1 MKSKKSY
8 AYRSLLGIELSAGRL
23 TAAVLARA
31 GQGYAAQTM
40 KTAALALDPLSN
52 DPELAGQEIRNLL
65 DQWGIREKRCV
76 ICIPLQWIMSR
87 AIDLPDLPPADMAN
101 YINLQ
106 AEREFPFAAEDLSIS
121 LSKFVTPGGRTCAT
135 LAAIP
140 LNHTLILQKVFRAAK
155 LKPVSLSAGVTS
167 MGGPPADAGTML
179 LCVRDSFIEILIRAG
194 GGVAGLRRLE
204 YDSSLAEEGGEEIQD
219 TVLREIRITLGQ
231 LPDEWRGAIQEVR
244 VAGSRERTAP
254 LISRISGPLAGLGLT
269 VTAAGPAEAGLKAL
283 ASPLEPL
290 FWPLA
295 GTLLRMFTQGAPVFE
310 FMPPKVDRFKQI
322 TQRVSSRGSLVLA
335 GSAAAVLLVAGAA
348 FLYQYLRL
356 SNLES
361 EWSRIK
367 NRAAQVEVLQ
377 KKVKQ
382 FRPWFDESARSL
394 EILKTL
400 TEAFPEEGAV
410 WAKILEI
417 QDPSTVACAG
427 FAKSNADWLEMYDRL
442 SANPRVADFQVQQ
455 VQGDAPL
462 QFAFHF
468 EWVEGAGH
476 E

>member
-1 MKSKKSY
+1 MRSRK
-8 AYRSLLGIELSAGRL
+8 AYPFRSLLGIELSAGRL
-23 TAAVLARA
+23 TAAVLVRA
-31 GQGYAAQTM
+31 GQGFAVQAT
-40 KTAALALDPLSN
+40 KTAALALDPLSH

-87 AIDLPDLPPADMAN
+87 TIDLPDLPPGDRAD
-101 YINLQ
+101 YIRLQ

-121 LSKFVTPGGRTCAT
+121 LSQYMTPAQRPCAT

-155 LKPVSLSAGVTS
+155 LKPVSLTASVTS
-167 MGGPPADAGTML
+167 LGEGRADAGTMIL
-179 LCVRDSFIEILIRAG
+179 NVRDSFIEILVRAG
-194 GGVAGLRRLE
+194 GGVTGLRRLE
-204 YDSSLAEEGGEEIQD
+204 YDASLPEESSKEILD
-219 TVLREIRITLGQ
+219 SVLREIRITLGQ
-231 LPDEWRGAIQEVR
+231 LPDEWRGATRNVQVF
-244 VAGSRERTAP
+244 GSRERTAP
-254 LISRISGPLAGLGLT
+254 LLSRIGGPLEELGLPVVPGDAAAAGLDGLT
-269 VTAAGPAEAGLKAL
+269 Q
-283 ASPLEPL
+283 PLDPV

-295 GTLLRMFTQGAPVFE
+295 GTLRRIFENGAPVFE
-310 FMPPKVDRFKQI
+310 FMPPKVDRFTLL
-322 TQRVSSRGSLVLA
+322 TQRVSSRRNLVLA
-335 GSAAAVLLVAGAA
+335 GSAAAILLMGGAA
-348 FLYQYLRL
+348 FLYQYMRL
-356 SNLES
+356 SSLES
-361 EWSRIK
+361 EWNRIK
-367 NRAAQVEVLQ
+367 DRVAQVEVLQ

-382 FRPWFDESARSL
+382 FRPWFDDSVKSL
-394 EILKTL
+394 EILKSL

-417 QDPSTVACAG
+417 QDQSTVSCAG
-427 FAKSNADWLEMYDRL
+427 FAKNNADWLEMYDRL

-468 EWVEGAGH
+468 EWVEGGGH

>member
-1 MKSKKSY
+1 MKSRNTY
-8 AYRSLLGIELSAGRL
+8 PYRSLLGIELSAGRL
-23 TAAVLARA
+23 TAAVLVRA
-31 GQGYAAQTM
+31 GQGFAVPAT
-40 KTAALALDPLSN
+40 KTAALALDPLCH

-87 AIDLPDLPPADMAN
+87 TIDLPDLPPGDQAD
-101 YINLQ
+101 YIRLQ
-106 AEREFPFAAEDLSIS
+106 AEREFPFAAEDLAIS
-121 LSKFVTPGGRTCAT
+121 LSPFSTPSRRTCAT

-140 LNHTLILQKVFRAAK
+140 RNHTLILQKVFRAAK
-155 LKPVSLSAGVTS
+155 LKPVSLTAGVAS
-167 MGGPPADAGTML
+167 LGDNHPDAGTMIL
-179 LCVRDSFIEILIRAG
+179 SVRDASIEIVVRAG
-194 GGVAGLRRLE
+194 GGVVGLRRLE
-204 YDSSLAEEGGEEIQD
+204 YDGSLPPEDAEEIPD
-219 TVLREIRITLGQ
+219 TVVREIRITLGQ
-231 LPDEWRGAIQEVR
+231 LPDEWRGAIRDVQVF
-244 VAGSRERTAP
+244 GSRERTAP
-254 LISRISGPLAGLGLT
+254 LLGRIGGPLEELGLPVVPGNAAAAGLDRL
-269 VTAAGPAEAGLKAL
+269 PH
-283 ASPLEPL
+283 SLEPG

-295 GTLLRMFTQGAPVFE
+295 GTLLRIFASGAPEFE
-310 FMPPKVDRFKQI
+310 FLPPKVDRFKRI
-322 TQRVSSRGSLVLA
+322 TQRVSSRGNRVLA
-335 GSAAAVLLVAGAA
+335 GAAAAVLLVAGSA

-361 EWSRIK
+361 EWNRIK

-382 FRPWFDESARSL
+382 FRPWFDESVKSL
-394 EILKTL
+394 EILKSL

-417 QDPSTVACAG
+417 QDQSTVSCAG

-468 EWVEGAGH
+468 EWVEGGGH